1 MTPPGWHP
9 DPGHSG
15 KGPDQERWW
24 DGVQWTGH
32 VRPSPAAVR
41 RRGLRIGVGVTVGA
55 VVLAAI
61 GGGMYLLGERDGDRQ
76 GIAAA
81 SPSATPSAP
90 GGPGAPDG
98 GADGGG
104 SSGGNGGDDG
114 GNKDGGE
121 DGGGTQGPD
130 GQLPPTEPGYA
141 TDLAAGISMPVPQ
154 GWKGRSAAV
163 GAGLTTGEHPCPGG
177 SAKTCVRGG
186 IFSAPA
192 AAFKL
197 TAGSPEEAAKKDISV
212 NAEESYGG
220 DAYGKITSHKEI
232 KSAEVTVAG
241 QKGYAVRWKVVT
253 EKGDDGYVESLV
265 FPSPASKDM
274 LVVVRSG
281 FDINKDAPKL
291 SVLDEITKGIKKA
304 APTTGATNGGAA

>member
-24 DGVQWTGH
+24 DGAQWTGH

-41 RRGLRIGVGVTVGA
+41 RRGIRIGVGVTVGA

-61 GGGMYLLGERDGDRQ
+61 GGGMYLLREDDGGRP
-76 GIAAA
+76 GIAVA
-81 SPSATPSAP
+81 SPSTPPPAP
-90 GGPGAPDG
+90 EGSGTPDG
-98 GADGGG
+98 GNG
-104 SSGGNGGDDG
+104 SEGD
-114 GNKDGGE
+114 KDGE
-121 DGGGTQGPD
+121 DGGGSQGP
-130 GQLPPTEPGYA
+130 GEQLPPTEPGYA
-141 TDLAAGISMPVPQ
+141 TDLAAGISLPVPK
-154 GWKGRSAAV
+154 GWTGKSAAV
-163 GAGLTTGEHPCPGG
+163 GAGLTTGEHACPGG
-177 SAKTCVRGG
+177 ADKTCVRGG
-186 IFSAPA
+186 VFSAPA
-192 AAFKL
+192 VALKL
-197 TAGSPEEAAKKDISV
+197 TAGTAEEAAKKDIAV

-220 DAYGKITSHKEI
+220 DSYGKITSHEEI
-232 KSAEVTVAG
+232 RSGAVTVAG

-291 SVLDEITKGIKKA
+291 SVLDEIVKGIKA
-304 APTTGATNGGAA
+304 ASGAGAGNGGAA

>member
-24 DGVQWTGH
+24 DGAQWTGH

-41 RRGLRIGVGVTVGA
+41 RRGICIGVGVTVGA

-61 GGGMYLLGERDGDRQ
+61 GGGMYLLREDGGGRP
-76 GIAAA
+76 GIAVA
-81 SPSATPSAP
+81 SPSETPSAP
-90 GGPGAPDG
+90 EGSGAPDDG
-98 GADGGG
+98 NKGGG
-104 SSGGNGGDDG
+104 NEGD
-114 GNKDGGE
+114 KDGE
-121 DGGGTQGPD
+121 DGGSQDPGE
-130 GQLPPTEPGYA
+130 QLPPTEPGYA
-141 TDLAAGISMPVPQ
+141 TDLAAGISLPVPK
-154 GWKGRSAAV
+154 GWKGRSAPV
-163 GAGLTTGEHPCPGG
+163 GAGLTTGEHACPGG
-177 SAKTCVRGG
+177 AAETCVRGG
-186 IFSAPA
+186 VSSAPA
-192 AAFKL
+192 VALKL
-197 TAGSPEEAAKKDISV
+197 TAGSPEEAAKKDIAV
-212 NAEESYGG
+212 NAEQSYGGESYGR
-220 DAYGKITSHKEI
+220 ITSHEEI
-232 KSAEVTVAG
+232 KSAAVTVAG

-291 SVLDEITKGIKKA
+291 SVLDEIVKGIKA
-304 APTTGATNGGAA
+304 ASGAGAGNGGAA

>member
-1 MTPPGWHP
+1 M
-9 DPGHSG
+9 
-15 KGPDQERWW
+15 
-24 DGVQWTGH
+24 QWTGH

-121 DGGGTQGPD
+121 DGGGSQGPD

-186 IFSAPA
+186 IFSAPRRPSSSRPDPRRRRPRRTSPSTPRSP
-192 AAFKL
+192 
-197 TAGSPEEAAKKDISV
+197 TAGTPTGRSPRTRRSSPPRSPWRARR
-212 NAEESYGG
+212 G
-220 DAYGKITSHKEI
+220 TRC
-232 KSAEVTVAG
+232 AG
-241 QKGYAVRWKVVT
+241 RW
-253 EKGDDGYVESLV
+253 
-265 FPSPASKDM
+265 
-274 LVVVRSG
+274 
-281 FDINKDAPKL
+281 
-291 SVLDEITKGIKKA
+291 
-304 APTTGATNGGAA
+304 

>member
-1 MTPPGWHP
+1 M
-9 DPGHSG
+9 
-15 KGPDQERWW
+15 
-24 DGVQWTGH
+24 
-32 VRPSPAAVR
+32 
-41 RRGLRIGVGVTVGA
+41 TVGA

-61 GGGMYLLGERDGDRQ
+61 GGGVYLLGERDGDRQ
-76 GIAAA
+76 GVAAA
-81 SPSATPSAP
+81 TPSATPSAP

-98 GADGGG
+98 GDNGGG
-104 SSGGNGGDDG
+104 DG

-121 DGGGTQGPD
+121 DGEGGPD

-192 AAFKL
+192 AAYKL
-197 TAGSPEEAAKKDISV
+197 TAGSPEEAAKKDIAA

-220 DAYGKITSHKEI
+220 DAYGTITSHEEI

-304 APTTGATNGGAA
+304 APATGATNGGAA

>member
-15 KGPDQERWW
+15 KGPAQERWW
-24 DGVQWTGH
+24 DGAQWTGH
-32 VRPSPAAVR
+32 VRPSPAAAR
-41 RRGLRIGVGVTVGA
+41 RRGIRIGVGVTVGA
-55 VVLAAI
+55 LVLSAI
-61 GGGMYLLGERDGDRQ
+61 GGGIYLLGESNGGRPGT
-76 GIAAA
+76 AAT

-90 GGPGAPDG
+90 GGSGGSGAPDG
-98 GADGGG
+98 G
-104 SSGGNGGDDG
+104 NGDDG
-114 GNKDGGE
+114 GGGGNGDDGGE
-121 DGGGTQGPD
+121 NGGSGHPGEQV
-130 GQLPPTEPGYA
+130 PPGEPGYA
-141 TDLAAGISMPVPQ
+141 TDLAAGISMPVPK
-154 GWKGRSAAV
+154 GWTGKSAPI

-177 SAKTCVRGG
+177 SDKTCVRGG

-192 AAFKL
+192 VALKL
-197 TAGSPEEAAKKDISV
+197 TAKTPEAAAKQDIAV

-220 DAYGKITSHKEI
+220 DAYGKVSSHEEL
-232 KSAEVTVAG
+232 KSGPVTVAG
-241 QKGYAVRWKVVT
+241 RQGYAVRWKVVT

-291 SVLDEITKGIKKA
+291 SVLDEIVQGIKA
-304 APTTGATNGGAA
+304 APGAGNGGAA

>member
-1 MTPPGWHP
+1 MTPPGWHR

-15 KGPDQERWW
+15 KGPVQERWW
-24 DGVQWTGH
+24 DGAQWTGH

-41 RRGLRIGVGVTVGA
+41 RRGLRVGVGVTVGA
-55 VVLAAI
+55 VVLTAI
-61 GGGMYLLGERDGDRQ
+61 GGGIHLLGERDGDRP

-81 SPSATPSAP
+81 SPSAAPSAP
-90 GGPGAPDG
+90 GEPDSRDHGGGNDG
-98 GADGGG
+98 GDGGT
-104 SSGGNGGDDG
+104 
-114 GNKDGGE
+114 E
-121 DGGGTQGPD
+121 DGGSQGPD

-186 IFSAPA
+186 VFSAPA

-197 TAGSPEEAAKKDISV
+197 TARSPEEAARKDIAA
-212 NAEESYGG
+212 NAAESYGG
-220 DAYGKITSHKEI
+220 DAYGKITSHEEI

-274 LVVVRSG
+274 LVVVRAG
-281 FDINKDAPKL
+281 FDINEDAPKL

-304 APTTGATNGGAA
+304 APGTGADDGRAA